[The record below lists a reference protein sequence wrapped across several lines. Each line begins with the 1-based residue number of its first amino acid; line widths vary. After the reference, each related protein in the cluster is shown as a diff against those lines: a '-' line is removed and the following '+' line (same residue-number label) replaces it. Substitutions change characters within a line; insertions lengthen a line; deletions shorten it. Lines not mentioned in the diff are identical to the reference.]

1 LLPIS
6 NKKGTA
12 MAQRNQ
18 IRDPNKTKTG
28 KTRLGGLTVAQ
39 LTAMVEKEGKKKI
52 RAKILNR
59 IRIVTS
65 RPDYVAPVVVAT
77 EVSE

>member
-1 LLPIS
+1 
-6 NKKGTA
+6 

-39 LTAMVEKEGKKKI
+39 LTAMVEKEGKRKI

>member
-1 LLPIS
+1 
-6 NKKGTA
+6 
-12 MAQRNQ
+12 MAKRNQ
-18 IRDPNKTKTG
+18 VRDPNKTKTG
-28 KTRLGGLTVAQ
+28 KTRLGGLTVSQ

-65 RPDYVAPVVVAT
+65 RKGYVAPVVVAT
-77 EVSE
+77 EIGE

>member
-1 LLPIS
+1 
-6 NKKGTA
+6 

-18 IRDPNKTKTG
+18 VRDPNRTKTG

-39 LTAMVEKEGKKKI
+39 LSVLVEKEGKKKI

-59 IRIVTS
+59 IRIVKS
-65 RPDYVAPVVVAT
+65 RKSYIEKVVAV
-77 EVSE
+77 ESVE

>member
-1 LLPIS
+1 
-6 NKKGTA
+6 

-39 LTAMVEKEGKKKI
+39 LTAMVEKEGKRKI
-52 RAKILNR
+52 RAKIRNR

>member
-1 LLPIS
+1 M
-6 NKKGTA
+6 

-18 IRDPNKTKTG
+18 VRDPNRTKSG

-39 LTAMVEKEGKKKI
+39 LTTLVEKEGKKKI

-59 IRIVTS
+59 IRIVKS
-65 RPDYVAPVVVAT
+65 RKGYIEKVVAV
-77 EVSE
+77 ESVE

>member
-1 LLPIS
+1 
-6 NKKGTA
+6 

-18 IRDPNKTKTG
+18 VRDPNKTKTG

-39 LTAMVEKEGKKKI
+39 LTALVEKEGKKKI

-65 RPDYVAPVVVAT
+65 RKGYIEKVVA
-77 EVSE
+77 VDSVD

>member
-1 LLPIS
+1 
-6 NKKGTA
+6 

-39 LTAMVEKEGKKKI
+39 LTAMVEKEGRKKI
-52 RAKILNR
+52 RAKIRNR

-65 RPDYVAPVVVAT
+65 RLGYVAPVVVETQANK
-77 EVSE
+77 